1 MVNFKALPGK
11 ECNGFNEK
19 RLMVLW
25 SILVAFWLWYC
36 MVKAYRYY
44 TDQLVGKVWVH
55 VMVNIMGSLVVR
67 YFVLWEQKHS
77 EGNHLQYFYQ
87 KILTGECKWSYLSRT
102 HVCLVSIWF
111 ALWVMGMDW
120 CRGNYL
126 VIRTVRR
133 VFATI
138 LQRFQYLVS
147 SNQGLDQLFYVQH
160 MRTNGLIFVG
170 YEMEIWDDLWFVV
183 GNYSYNRTII
193 KQMKKALGFLLNLR
207 ALTCTRGQ
215 KSHKKG
221 LWRIWEQG
229 INSSCGRFLGILLHR
244 CDKDDYKY
252 YYI

>member
-1 MVNFKALPGK
+1 MVLSGSDSKTRQDGIWFWDRFWRWYCVWSHQTK
-11 ECNGFNEK
+11 C
-19 RLMVLW
+19 RLTLAATMRIMSGLWAYFISSFVARTIKSVMVLMRKDLW

-44 TDQLVGKVWVH
+44 TDQLVGKVSVH

-87 KILTGECKWSYLSRT
+87 TILTGECKWSYLRRA
-102 HVCLVSIWF
+102 HACFVSIWF

-126 VIRTVRR
+126 VTRTVRR

-147 SNQGLDQLFYVQH
+147 SNQGLDQLS
-160 MRTNGLIFVG
+160 ICS
-170 YEMEIWDDLWFVV
+170 I
-183 GNYSYNRTII
+183 
-193 KQMKKALGFLLNLR
+193 
-207 ALTCTRGQ
+207 
-215 KSHKKG
+215 
-221 LWRIWEQG
+221 
-229 INSSCGRFLGILLHR
+229 
-244 CDKDDYKY
+244 
-252 YYI
+252 

>member
-55 VMVNIMGSLVVR
+55 VMVKIMGSLVVR

-87 KILTGECKWSYLSRT
+87 TILTGECKWSYLRRA
-102 HVCLVSIWF
+102 HACFVSIWF

-126 VIRTVRR
+126 VTRTVRR